1 MLSDNSTSLELKF
14 VLIALQDVQ
23 FALALP
29 IVLSVILMPF
39 MFSQQRLV
47 SMLVLQELSNLTI
60 M

>member
-1 MLSDNSTSLELKF
+1 VLSDNSTSLELKF